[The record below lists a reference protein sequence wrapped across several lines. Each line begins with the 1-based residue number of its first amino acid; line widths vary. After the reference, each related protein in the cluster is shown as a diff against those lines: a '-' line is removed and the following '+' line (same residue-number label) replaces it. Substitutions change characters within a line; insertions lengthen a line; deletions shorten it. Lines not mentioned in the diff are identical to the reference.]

1 MRRYHLGF
9 AAAILLAFA
18 IPFGVYPV
26 FAQGADLSGTVS
38 SDREGAMEGVLV
50 SARKDGSG
58 VTVTVVSDD
67 KGHFSFPAE
76 KLDPGKYTLRIRAAG
91 YELDGSPSLNLGVS
105 STHDIRL
112 KAARNISTQLTNAEW
127 LMSLPGDDSVKRALY
142 NCTSCHTFERILKS
156 NYTAED
162 FMTTIFP
169 RMAGYSSQAFPLMP
183 QRRFVPRD
191 IQRVFTPQ
199 VAKLADYLGAHNLN
213 SNASWNFELKTM
225 PRPNGAATRVVMT
238 EYDLPRKSIQP
249 HDVVLDDKGTVWFS
263 DFGEN
268 ILGRMDQ
275 KTGDVKEF
283 AYPSTR
289 EDGYASGNLDIEFDR
304 AGNIYLGRMNQ
315 TGFAKFDPKTE
326 TFELTPLPKS
336 MMNQSTQ
343 QAMVVPNNSHVDGKV
358 WLNDAETIQVTR
370 YDTKTN
376 TFEPWI
382 KPYEGFPRGPA
393 HSLYGIYSDSQNNAW
408 FCDFSGESIGR
419 IDAKTL
425 KVTLYPT
432 PTKSSRPRRGRM
444 DDQDRFWFA
453 EWFGDR
459 VGMFDTRT
467 ETFKEWK
474 IPVPYAAPYDVVAD
488 KTDHVWAAGMT
499 TDRVSRINT
508 KTGDAVEYLLPSST
522 NARRTFV
529 DNSVNP
535 PAFWVGGNHTA
546 SIIKVEPLD

>member
-1 MRRYHLGF
+1 MGRHTLGL
-9 AAAILLAFA
+9 AAGLLVAASFTLT
-18 IPFGVYPV
+18 PHPSQ
-26 FAQGADLSGTVS
+26 AQGALLSGTVS
-38 SDREGAMEGVLV
+38 SDREGNMEGVLV
-50 SARKDGSG
+50 SARKDGSSM
-58 VTVTVVSDD
+58 TVTVVSDD
-67 KGHFSFPAE
+67 KGRFSFPSG
-76 KLDPGKYTLRIRAAG
+76 KLEPGKYSLRIRAAG
-91 YELDGSPSLNLGVS
+91 YELDGSRTLDVGAT
-105 STHDIRL
+105 STHDIKL
-112 KAARNISTQLTNAEW
+112 KPARNMSSQMTNAEW
-127 LMSLPGDDSVKRALY
+127 LMSLPGDDSVKKALY
-142 NCTSCHTFERILKS
+142 NCTSCHTFERIMKS

-162 FMTTIFP
+162 FMTTVFP

-199 VAKLADYLGAHNLN
+199 VAKLADYLGEHNLSSRN
-213 SNASWNFELKTM
+213 TWDFELKTM
-225 PRPNGAATRVVMT
+225 PRPKGAATKVVMT

-249 HDVVLDDKGTVWFS
+249 HDVILDDKGTVWFS

-268 ILGRMDQ
+268 VLGRMDQ
-275 KTGDVKEF
+275 KTGAVKEYTY
-283 AYPSTR
+283 ASTR
-289 EDGYASGNLDIEFDR
+289 EDGYATGNLDIEFDR

-326 TFELTPLPKS
+326 TFQLFPLPKE

-343 QAMVVPNNSHVDGKV
+343 QAMVVPNNSHVDGKI
-358 WLNDAETIQVTR
+358 WFNDAETIQVSR
-370 YDTKTN
+370 YDTQTN

-382 KPYEGFPRGPA
+382 KPYDDFPKGPP

-419 IDAKTL
+419 IDARTR

-488 KTDHVWAAGMT
+488 KSDHVWAAGMT
-499 TDRVSRINT
+499 TDRVSRIDT

-529 DNSVNP
+529 DNTVNP

-546 SIIKVEPLD
+546 SIKVEPLD